1 MGIKNFGA
9 TSLKEIRERLKE
21 NGLELRKLDA

>member
-9 TSLKEIRERLKE
+9 TSLKEIRDRLAE
-21 NGLELRKLDA
+21 HGLSLRALDA